1 MKKTMTL
8 STSKLRNPLCPQP
21 LANHVAAHPT
31 SVSMMC
37 SAEGDEVSH
46 VHSRWADTDTDH
58 DSVSTGSPKRRSSSG
73 GSGGGSL
80 FAMFEEGD
88 GTPATAELASP
99 LAQLPAEGLGSTGT
113 SAASSSN
120 ASDTTAA
127 TPTTAESAGAAAASG
142 GAGGGAGVTGA
153 AGSGKP
159 VVYNHAK
166 VSCPASQENLELGVR
181 YVVCGL
187 CHAMYSP
194 PQHNSLRCCPST
206 GVARRGHR
214 AGVPP
219 WRTPMLPSC
228 EEAVAASLLSLA
240 CTMATMAS
248 KHPSTYTRITRVCFP
263 WYMTPARTDHTQR
276 PPHPPPIR
284 YLAKRLH
291 EVTLVAAKNADM
303 YLRSA
308 LVDAFRSVDDEILSG
323 GEQQQQQQQKLVCL

>member
-1 MKKTMTL
+1 
-8 STSKLRNPLCPQP
+8 
-21 LANHVAAHPT
+21 
-31 SVSMMC
+31 MC

-99 LAQLPAEGLGSTGT
+99 LAQLPAEGLGSTGA

-181 YVVCGL
+181 YVVCG
-187 CHAMYSP
+187 
-194 PQHNSLRCCPST
+194 
-206 GVARRGHR
+206 
-214 AGVPP
+214 
-219 WRTPMLPSC
+219 
-228 EEAVAASLLSLA
+228 
-240 CTMATMAS
+240 
-248 KHPSTYTRITRVCFP
+248 VC
-263 WYMTPARTDHTQR
+263 Q
-276 PPHPPPIR
+276 
-284 YLAKRLH
+284 
-291 EVTLVAAKNADM
+291 
-303 YLRSA
+303 
-308 LVDAFRSVDDEILSG
+308 
-323 GEQQQQQQQKLVCL
+323 